1 MDASKDFLGRGF
13 SFPPKIDPATGKF
26 VMAEAEEDIQQSIYI
41 ILMTRLKERAMLPKF
56 GTDLSSYI
64 YDVPDPTFENLLC
77 MEVLNALVKYEHRIQ
92 DIDVSI
98 DDINLAKGAI
108 YIRIKYFVRATNN
121 PNNLVFPYYIEE
133 GIGEL

>member
-13 SFPPKIDPATGKF
+13 SFPPKIDPTTGKF

-77 MEVLNALVKYEHRIQ
+77 MEVLNALVKYEHRIR

-98 DDINLAKGAI
+98 DDINLAKGTI

-121 PNNLVFPYYIEE
+121 PNNLVFPYSIEE

>member
-13 SFPPKIDPATGKF
+13 SFPPKIDPTTGKF

-41 ILMTRLKERAMLPKF
+41 ILMTRLKERAMLPEF

>member
-13 SFPPKIDPATGKF
+13 SFPPKIDPTTGKF

-77 MEVLNALVKYEHRIQ
+77 MEVLNALVKYEHRIR

>member
-13 SFPPKIDPATGKF
+13 SFPPKIDPTTGKF

-64 YDVPDPTFENLLC
+64 YDVPDPTFENLLW
-77 MEVLNALVKYEHRIQ
+77 MEVLNALVKYEHRIR

-98 DDINLAKGAI
+98 DDINLAKGTI

>member
-41 ILMTRLKERAMLPKF
+41 ILMTRLKERAMLPEF